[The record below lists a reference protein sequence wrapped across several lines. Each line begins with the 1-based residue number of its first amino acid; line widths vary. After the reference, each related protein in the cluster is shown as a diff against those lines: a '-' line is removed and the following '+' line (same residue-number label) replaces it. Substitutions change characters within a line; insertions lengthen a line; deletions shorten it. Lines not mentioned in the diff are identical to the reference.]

1 VLSVAAVVCF
11 GWVLSVCLHEFGH
24 ALVAYWGGDTSV
36 KDKGYLTLNPLKYT
50 NLDLSLTLPIIFLL
64 MGGIALPG
72 GAVYINRQ
80 RLRSRWW
87 QSAVSAAGPIAT
99 TIVTLLLA
107 IPFRL
112 GLVSIDSGLGWL
124 WSSLAFLIFLEI
136 YSVLINSL
144 PIPPLDGYGAIE
156 PWLSPE
162 LQGQLRKFG
171 KSGIYFL
178 FMVLWFAK
186 PVNLFLGHLTASI
199 AQILGVPSHLE
210 AEGFILFSKSSSI
223 LLVAAVVILLLVRKG
238 LQRQHK
244 V

>member
-1 VLSVAAVVCF
+1 MSSVAAVVCF
-11 GWVLSVCLHEFGH
+11 GWILSVCLHEFGH
-24 ALVAYWGGDTSV
+24 AVVAYWGGDTSV

-80 RLRSRWW
+80 QLRGRWW
-87 QSAVSAAGPIAT
+87 QSAVSAAGPIAS
-99 TIVTLLLA
+99 ILVTLLLA
-107 IPFRL
+107 IPFSL
-112 GLVSIDSGLGWL
+112 GLASLDGDLGWF
-124 WSSLAFLIFLEI
+124 WSALAFLIFLEI

-144 PIPPLDGYGAIE
+144 PIPPLDGYGMIE

-162 LQGQLRKFG
+162 IQAQLRKFG

-178 FMVLWFAK
+178 FMLLWFAK
-186 PVNLFLGHLTASI
+186 PINLFLGNLAASI
-199 AQILGVPSHLE
+199 AQVLGVPGHLQ
-210 AEGFILFSKSSSI
+210 AEGFMLFCKSSSI
-223 LLVAAVVILLLVRKG
+223 LLVAGVILLLLVRKG
-238 LQRQHK
+238 LQRQHE